1 MATKEELEKR
11 RNDMELEDLEDRV
24 LERRQKKAL
33 GKMTHDA
40 QEAALDAA
48 RRQNVAA
55 QKGCTH
61 RKGGVDLKGVRQ
73 GGNDANYAV
82 IRIRMPDGKI
92 WQHCQRCPATWKP
105 GDTARTHPT
114 GVGYREALSWP
125 SDNTMAEAAQFRFER
140 TDKRGPREVEEAVE
154 A

>member
-1 MATKEELEKR
+1 MATNEEVQKRKNDLE
-11 RNDMELEDLEDRV
+11 MEDLEDRV
-24 LERRQKKAL
+24 VERRQKKAL
-33 GKMTHDA
+33 GKMTHDS

-48 RRQNVAA
+48 RRQNIAA

-82 IRIRMPDGKI
+82 IRIRMPNGQI
-92 WQHCQRCPATWKP
+92 WQHCQRCPANWKP
-105 GDTARTHPT
+105 GDTAKTHPT

-125 SDNTMAEAAQFRFER
+125 SDNTMAEAAQFRFE
-140 TDKRGPREVEEAVE
+140 KRGKQEVEEAVE